1 MATFYNQCHYNVLAT
16 QAGIRLNFYNCILTS
31 LGSLCAIERYLGL
44 LQTPGWVPMNRDR
57 VQKIMETAEQ
67 SKNRSEADLRK
78 INEILKNG
86 CPSCILKHCNA
97 QEHLPV
103 IPDEMIENI
112 ENLVSL
118 DE

>member
-1 MATFYNQCHYNVLAT
+1 MTTCYDQCHYNVLAI
-16 QAGIRLNFYNCILTS
+16 QAGIRLNYYNCILTS
-31 LGSLCAIERYLGL
+31 LGSLLAIERYLGL
-44 LQTPGWVPMNRDR
+44 LQTPGWVPMNRNR

-67 SKNRSEADLRK
+67 SKDRSAADLKR

-86 CPSCILKHCNA
+86 CPSCLLRQCNA

>member
-1 MATFYNQCHYNVLAT
+1 MATCYNHCYYNILAT

-44 LQTPGWVPMNRDR
+44 LRTPGWVPMNSDR
-57 VQKIMETAEQ
+57 VQKILETAEQ
-67 SKNRSEADLRK
+67 SKNRSEADLKR

-86 CPSCILKHCNA
+86 CPSCILRHCNA